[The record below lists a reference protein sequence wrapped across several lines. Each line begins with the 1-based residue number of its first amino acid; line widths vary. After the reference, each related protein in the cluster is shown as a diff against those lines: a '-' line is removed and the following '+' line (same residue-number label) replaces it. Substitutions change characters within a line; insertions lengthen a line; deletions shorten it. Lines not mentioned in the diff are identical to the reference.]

1 MDINTQYKIKS
12 NLNNLIYLREK
23 SYWYKY
29 LNRSGINLKPFED
42 EMKRS
47 YKLTSEDRM
56 KKMADGINSL
66 SKIMDILS

>member
-1 MDINTQYKIKS
+1 MNINTQYKIKGS
-12 NLNNLIYLREK
+12 LNNLRYLREK

-29 LNRSGINLKPFED
+29 LNRSYEYLKYFED
-42 EMKRS
+42 EMKKT
-47 YKLTSEDRM
+47 YKLTPEDRM

>member
-1 MDINTQYKIKS
+1 MNINTQYKIKG
-12 NLNNLIYLREK
+12 NLNNLRYLREK

-29 LNRSGINLKPFED
+29 LNRSYEYLKYFED
-42 EMKRS
+42 EMKKT
-47 YKLTSEDRM
+47 YKLTPEDRM

>member
-12 NLNNLIYLREK
+12 NLNNLRYLREK

-29 LNRSGINLKPFED
+29 LNRSGTNLKPFEE
-42 EMKRS
+42 EMKKS

>member
-12 NLNNLIYLREK
+12 NLNNLRYLREK

-29 LNRSGINLKPFED
+29 LNRSGTNLKSFEE
-42 EMKRS
+42 EMKKS

-66 SKIMDILS
+66 SKIIDILS

>member
-12 NLNNLIYLREK
+12 NLNNLRYLREK

-29 LNRSGINLKPFED
+29 LNRSGINIKPFEE
-42 EMKRS
+42 EMKKS
-47 YKLTSEDRM
+47 YKLTSEDRI

>member
-12 NLNNLIYLREK
+12 NLNNLRYLREK

-29 LNRSGINLKPFED
+29 LNRSGLNLKPFEE
-42 EMKRS
+42 EMKKS

>member
-12 NLNNLIYLREK
+12 NLNNLRYLREK

-29 LNRSGINLKPFED
+29 LNRSGLNLKPFE
-42 EMKRS
+42 E
-47 YKLTSEDRM
+47 EM

>member
-12 NLNNLIYLREK
+12 NLNNLRYLREK

-29 LNRSGINLKPFED
+29 LNRSGINLKSFED

>member
-12 NLNNLIYLREK
+12 NSNNLRYLRER

-29 LNRSGINLKPFED
+29 LNRNGDNYLKFVE
-42 EMKRS
+42 EMKKS
-47 YKLTSEDRM
+47 YKLTTEDKM
-56 KKMADGINSL
+56 KKMVDGINSL

>member
-12 NLNNLIYLREK
+12 NLNNLRYLREK

>member
-1 MDINTQYKIKS
+1 MDINTQYKIKT
-12 NLNNLIYLREK
+12 NFNNLRYLREK

-29 LNRSGINLKPFED
+29 LNRSGVNIKHFEE
-42 EMKRS
+42 EMKKN
-47 YKLTSEDRM
+47 YKLTTEDRM

>member
-12 NLNNLIYLREK
+12 NLNNLRYLREK

-42 EMKRS
+42 EMKKS

>member
-12 NLNNLIYLREK
+12 NLNNLRYLREN

-29 LNRSGINLKPFED
+29 LNRSGLNLKPFEE
-42 EMKRS
+42 EMKKS